1 LLHGRIPADE
11 KDRIMR
17 QFRDRTL
24 DILVSTPVVEV
35 GIDVPNA
42 TVMLIEA
49 ANRFG
54 LSQLHQ
60 FRGRVGRGDSQSYCL
75 LLSDNPSDEGQE
87 RLKAI
92 EKINDGFKLAEKD
105 LELRGPG
112 EFFWDQTEWIA
123 GFAYGTVVRYKIAG
137 TGS

>member
-1 LLHGRIPADE
+1 MDGFQKME

-17 QFRDRTL
+17 QFRDGEL
-24 DILVSTPVVEV
+24 NILVSTPVVEV

-60 FRGRVGRGDSQSYCL
+60 FRGRVGRGTTQSYCL
-75 LLSDNPSDEGQE
+75 LLSDNP
-87 RLKAI
+87 
-92 EKINDGFKLAEKD
+92 
-105 LELRGPG
+105 LRRDKHG
-112 EFFWDQTEWIA
+112 
-123 GFAYGTVVRYKIAG
+123 
-137 TGS
+137 